1 MSIIKRLEWKILN
14 RCGHVKGM
22 GKERTVKR
30 VFRTYVEGNKGR
42 KPQ

>member
-30 VFRTYVEGNKGR
+30 VFRTYGEADERGNS
-42 KPQ
+42 